1 LTFAE
6 RAVDDADVPQRGE
19 VTAVSGLPAEV
30 HLCWPFWGRR
40 DFVAAAARFLRD
52 GLCAGLRVELVARGP
67 ALDAVRATEH
77 LADAAHWEARG
88 ALRLTPLEYAY
99 AASGSFSEARQIDD
113 YVAAVDEAV
122 RDGFAGYRVAADVTA
137 LVMTPETRDVFAGYE
152 QAIGRALMGKPF
164 SAMCAFDR
172 KVLNRHS
179 IAEVACVHPVMRAG
193 SAAFSLSPAPWG
205 ATLRGELDVSTE
217 ELFSRTLARMP
228 VAGDE
233 EIVDVAGVRYM
244 DHRAM
249 LAFGRRA
256 RDARAKI
263 VLRNG
268 TPVMSE
274 LVEMLEL
281 AGVSV
286 EVSL

>member
-1 LTFAE
+1 
-6 RAVDDADVPQRGE
+6 
-19 VTAVSGLPAEV
+19 
-30 HLCWPFWGRR
+30 
-40 DFVAAAARFLRD
+40 
-52 GLCAGLRVELVARGP
+52 VELVAPRP
-67 ALDAVRATEH
+67 SLDAVRATEQ
-77 LADAAHWEARG
+77 LSDAAHWEARG
-88 ALRLTPLEYAY
+88 ALRFTPVEHAY
-99 AASGSFSEARQIDD
+99 AASGAFSQEGQIAS
-113 YVAAVDEAV
+113 YVAAIDEAV
-122 RDGFAGYRVAADVTA
+122 CDGFAGYRVAADVTA

-152 QAIGRALMGKPF
+152 QAIGRAVMGKPF

-172 KVLNRHS
+172 NVLNRHS

-205 ATLRGELDVSTE
+205 ATLQGELDLTTE

-228 VAGDE
+228 VAADE

-256 RDARAKI
+256 RDNNAGI

-274 LVEMLEL
+274 LVEILQL